1 MRCKLFP
8 NTTDSIDTQ
17 LNLHSVTGI
26 NSILME
32 GGRVGRK
39 CWFLQIITELHPLS
53 IGIITEN
60 LPAMLL
66 IHTGEMHFQSQLK
79 PIALGLH

>member
-1 MRCKLFP
+1 
-8 NTTDSIDTQ
+8 
-17 LNLHSVTGI
+17 
-26 NSILME
+26 ME
-32 GGRVGRK
+32 GGRVGRQY
-39 CWFLQIITELHPLS
+39 WFLQIITELHPLS